1 MAETV
6 WVSKEDGPPME
17 CLADSLWYALREGY
31 KQCEAPTAKHTPVL
45 IAPEPVVISPEKVN
59 KRRRK

>member
-17 CLADSLWYALREGY
+17 CLADKLWYALRDGY
-31 KQCEAPTAKHTPVL
+31 KPCEAPQAKSAPVL
-45 IAPEPVVISPEKVN
+45 IAPEPVVAPVN